1 MSLSTSEV
9 GHLLLLITILLI
21 AAHTAGYLF
30 GKIRQPRVIGEI
42 LAGLLLGPTV
52 FGHVSPNAYSAL
64 FQSSQ
69 SVGVTLSGLSY
80 VGLLLLMFCSGFE
93 IQSAFRSGER
103 KITLFIAFTGLLFP
117 FALSLLFLNYTD
129 TSSSLGVANNY
140 HAFLLIYAVAVA
152 VTSIPVISRILF
164 DLGLLKSS
172 FSRIV
177 LSAAVL
183 EDKILYVVLA
193 IALAL
198 VGGDQH
204 QALDFPHLLGL
215 HDTIWLGSIYHLVI
229 TLAFLVSAQLISP
242 VFSRWIERN
251 EDRLP
256 GQNNLVALLIIFMLI
271 VTMFSLFMGITIIF
285 GALVAGIM
293 VSGSSERYRQAWEV
307 LKSFSFAF
315 FIPLYFVL
323 VGLKLDI
330 VRNFDSSYFIIFF
343 SFACVAKLLSVYAG
357 GQMAGES
364 RWGSLNLAVAMN
376 ARGGPGIVLALIS
389 LEAGIIS
396 ESFYTSLVMLSILSS
411 LLAGAWLNMVL
422 KKGWPLR

>member
-1 MSLSTSEV
+1 MSFSTADLA
-9 GHLLLLITILLI
+9 HLLLVITTLLI
-21 AAHTAGYLF
+21 AAHTVGYLF
-30 GKIRQPRVIGEI
+30 GKVRQPKVIGEI
-42 LAGLLLGPTV
+42 LAGLLLGPTL
-52 FGHVSPNAYSAL
+52 FGHVFPDAYHAL
-64 FQSSQ
+64 FQSNQ
-69 SVGVTLSGLSY
+69 SVSITLSGLSY

-93 IQSAFRSGER
+93 IQSAFRAGER
-103 KITLFIAFTGLLFP
+103 KITLFITFAGLIFP
-117 FALSLLFLNYTD
+117 FALSLILLKYTD
-129 TSSSLGVANNY
+129 TSSNLGLANNY
-140 HAFLLIYAVAVA
+140 HAFLLVYAIAVA

-183 EDKILYVVLA
+183 EDKVLYVVLA
-193 IALAL
+193 IALSL
-198 VGGDQH
+198 VGSAQQH
-204 QALDFPHLLGL
+204 VLDLPHLVGL
-215 HDTIWLGSIYHLVI
+215 HDTLWLGSIYHLII
-229 TLAFLVSAQLISP
+229 TLAFLILAQLTSP
-242 VFSRWIERN
+242 VFSRWVGRN
-251 EDRLP
+251 EERLP
-256 GQNNLVALLIIFMLI
+256 STNNLVALLIIFMLT
-271 VTMFSLFMGITIIF
+271 VTLVSLFMGITIIF

-293 VSGSSERYRQAWEV
+293 VSSPNPRYRQAWEV
-307 LKSFSFAF
+307 LKGFSFAF
-315 FIPLYFVL
+315 FVPLYFVL

-330 VRNFDSSYFIIFF
+330 VRNFDSSFFILFF
-343 SFACVAKLLSVYAG
+343 CFACVVKLLSVYAG

-376 ARGGPGIVLALIS
+376 ARGGPGIVLALVS

>member
-1 MSLSTSEV
+1 MSPTTTDLA
-9 GHLLLLITILLI
+9 HLLLVITILLI
-21 AAHTAGYLF
+21 TAHTVGYLF

-42 LAGLLLGPTV
+42 LAGILLGPTL
-52 FGHVSPNAYSAL
+52 FGHVFPNGYHAI
-64 FQSSQ
+64 FQANPT
-69 SVGVTLSGLSY
+69 VNITLSGLSHI
-80 VGLLLLMFCSGFE
+80 GLLLLMFCSGFE
-93 IQSAFRSGER
+93 IQSAFRAGER
-103 KITLFIAFTGLLFP
+103 KITLFITFTGIVFP
-117 FALSLLFLNYTD
+117 FALSLLFLGYSD
-129 TSSSLGVANNY
+129 TSSNVGVANNY
-140 HAFLLIYAVAVA
+140 NAFLLVYAIAVA

-193 IALAL
+193 IALSL
-198 VGGDQH
+198 VGGDQQH
-204 QALDFPHLLGL
+204 SLNFPRLIGL
-215 HDTIWLGSIYHLVI
+215 HEHVWLSSLYHLII
-229 TLAFLVSAQLISP
+229 TLAFLIFAQLISP
-242 VFSRWIERN
+242 VVSRWIESNEEKLPRN
-251 EDRLP
+251 
-256 GQNNLVALLIIFMLI
+256 NSLVALLIIFMLLVTI
-271 VTMFSLFMGITIIF
+271 VSLFMGIAVIF

-293 VSGSSERYRQAWEV
+293 ISGSNQYYKQTWEV

-315 FIPLYFVL
+315 FVPLYFVL

-330 VRNFDSSYFIIFF
+330 VRNFDPSFFIFFF

-357 GQMAGES
+357 SQMAGES

-376 ARGGPGIVLALIS
+376 ARGGPGIVLALVS

-411 LLAGAWLNMVL
+411 FLAGAWLNMVL
-422 KKGWPLR
+422 KKEWPLR